1 MNGFLKPYLFRA
13 TLFSGLALI
22 LGLSLSYIVYKSS
35 TKVEKNTFELVN
47 NYIPILNSTGQIIEI
62 LMAQERNIYEYF
74 VTQNNSLFLAKQNEF
89 NQTLAA
95 QYLLITQQGAFA
107 NESTLLF
114 KSQKQI
120 TALFENFHS
129 TIQNRNRYNEN
140 DYWDE
145 LRIILAEISAT
156 RREMTPVLAAI
167 KMSTQ
172 QNVINAKNATH
183 QQVAKSHT
191 VVALY
196 SFSIILLGALIAWY
210 IRQSIV
216 NNAKMNRLALFPHRN
231 PNPILSINNK
241 GNIVFSNPA
250 CEALLLQLDYT
261 NKEIN
266 KLLPQ
271 NYSTLCQKINKR
283 KLQSISVEQTIKK
296 YVLQYNIN
304 YLPDIDA
311 YDIHIID
318 ITERKIAEEKVR
330 RLAFYHQVT
339 NLPNQYKL
347 NDDLVSEI
355 TRQKEFSLGVFSI
368 RNFNKLVTAY
378 GVEVSNVLVDK
389 FCDHL
394 KTTLPDEL
402 LLYHLNENQFA
413 LIYRGK
419 NDELSL
425 QLIAKKI
432 IYIAEKPLITLY
444 GEFFIELDFGF
455 CLYPTHGEDKNR
467 LIKNAFSALSV
478 AHANQHEYFSLFCT
492 EVEYEIFR
500 NTNMIDDL
508 RNAVVKNE
516 LFLVF
521 QPQLNL
527 AQQEITGIET
537 LVRWKR
543 EGSII
548 SPAEFIPLAEQS
560 GLIVPIGQWI
570 LEQACRFTKE
580 LVSLGH
586 ADIVVAVNV
595 SPRQF
600 SHPDFLKLVLQ
611 TLKDT
616 KLNAKNLELEITE
629 GVFMHNEE
637 MTLCVLN
644 QLKKN
649 GIQLSIDDFGTGYSS
664 LSYLKRFPIDKLKI
678 DQSFVKNCHTNDE
691 DKAII
696 STIVALGKNLN
707 LTIIAEGVE
716 ELAHVDF
723 LKSIHC
729 DEIQGYWYSKPLEQD
744 RLIAFM
750 ANAAIENI
758 N

>member
-419 NDELSL
+419 NDELCL

>member
-250 CEALLLQLDYT
+250 C
-261 NKEIN
+261 
-266 KLLPQ
+266 
-271 NYSTLCQKINKR
+271 
-283 KLQSISVEQTIKK
+283 
-296 YVLQYNIN
+296 
-304 YLPDIDA
+304 
-311 YDIHIID
+311 
-318 ITERKIAEEKVR
+318 
-330 RLAFYHQVT
+330 
-339 NLPNQYKL
+339 
-347 NDDLVSEI
+347 
-355 TRQKEFSLGVFSI
+355 
-368 RNFNKLVTAY
+368 
-378 GVEVSNVLVDK
+378 
-389 FCDHL
+389 
-394 KTTLPDEL
+394 
-402 LLYHLNENQFA
+402 
-413 LIYRGK
+413 
-419 NDELSL
+419 
-425 QLIAKKI
+425 
-432 IYIAEKPLITLY
+432 
-444 GEFFIELDFGF
+444 
-455 CLYPTHGEDKNR
+455 
-467 LIKNAFSALSV
+467 
-478 AHANQHEYFSLFCT
+478 
-492 EVEYEIFR
+492 
-500 NTNMIDDL
+500 
-508 RNAVVKNE
+508 
-516 LFLVF
+516 
-521 QPQLNL
+521 
-527 AQQEITGIET
+527 
-537 LVRWKR
+537 
-543 EGSII
+543 
-548 SPAEFIPLAEQS
+548 
-560 GLIVPIGQWI
+560 
-570 LEQACRFTKE
+570 
-580 LVSLGH
+580 
-586 ADIVVAVNV
+586 
-595 SPRQF
+595 
-600 SHPDFLKLVLQ
+600 
-611 TLKDT
+611 
-616 KLNAKNLELEITE
+616 
-629 GVFMHNEE
+629 
-637 MTLCVLN
+637 
-644 QLKKN
+644 
-649 GIQLSIDDFGTGYSS
+649 
-664 LSYLKRFPIDKLKI
+664 
-678 DQSFVKNCHTNDE
+678 
-691 DKAII
+691 
-696 STIVALGKNLN
+696 
-707 LTIIAEGVE
+707 
-716 ELAHVDF
+716 
-723 LKSIHC
+723 
-729 DEIQGYWYSKPLEQD
+729 
-744 RLIAFM
+744 
-750 ANAAIENI
+750 
-758 N
+758 

>member
-1 MNGFLKPYLFRA
+1 MFRA

>member
-13 TLFSGLALI
+13 TLFSALALI
-22 LGLSLSYIVYKSS
+22 LGLSLSYIVYNSS

-47 NYIPILNSTGQIIEI
+47 NYIPILNNTSQIIEI
-62 LMAQERNIYEYF
+62 LIAQERNIYEYF
-74 VTQNNSLFLAKQNEF
+74 VTQDNSLFLAKQNEF
-89 NQTLAA
+89 KQTLAA
-95 QYLLITQQGAFA
+95 KYSLITQQGAFV
-107 NESTLLF
+107 NESTLLVE
-114 KSQKQI
+114 SQKKI
-120 TALFENFHS
+120 EALFDQFHS
-129 TIQNRNRYNEN
+129 TIQNRDQYDEN

-145 LRIILAEISAT
+145 LRIILAQISAT
-156 RREMTPVLAAI
+156 RRGMTPVLETI
-167 KMSTQ
+167 KTSTQ

-183 QQVAKSHT
+183 QQVTKSHT
-191 VVALY
+191 MVILY
-196 SFSIILLGALIAWY
+196 SFSIVLLGGLIAWY
-210 IRQSIV
+210 IRQSVV

-318 ITERKIAEEKVR
+318 ITERKIVEEKVR

-355 TRQKEFSLGVFSI
+355 TCQKEFSLGVFSI

-413 LIYRGK
+413 LICRGK
-419 NDELSL
+419 NDEFSL

-455 CLYPTHGEDKNR
+455 CLYPTHGADKNR

-492 EVEYEIFR
+492 EVEHEILR

-527 AQQEITGIET
+527 AQQAITGIET

-600 SHPDFLKLVLQ
+600 SHPDFLKSVLQ

-637 MTLCVLN
+637 LTLCVLN

-716 ELAHVDF
+716 ELDHVDF
-723 LKSIHC
+723 LTSIHC
-729 DEIQGYWYSKPLEQD
+729 DEIQGYWFSKPLEQD
-744 RLIAFM
+744 RLIHFM
-750 ANAAIENI
+750 ANSTVEN
-758 N
+758 NC

>member
-210 IRQSIV
+210 IRQPIV

>member
-1 MNGFLKPYLFRA
+1 
-13 TLFSGLALI
+13 
-22 LGLSLSYIVYKSS
+22 
-35 TKVEKNTFELVN
+35 
-47 NYIPILNSTGQIIEI
+47 
-62 LMAQERNIYEYF
+62 
-74 VTQNNSLFLAKQNEF
+74 
-89 NQTLAA
+89 
-95 QYLLITQQGAFA
+95 
-107 NESTLLF
+107 
-114 KSQKQI
+114 
-120 TALFENFHS
+120 
-129 TIQNRNRYNEN
+129 
-140 DYWDE
+140 
-145 LRIILAEISAT
+145 
-156 RREMTPVLAAI
+156 MTPVLAAI

>member
-1 MNGFLKPYLFRA
+1 
-13 TLFSGLALI
+13 
-22 LGLSLSYIVYKSS
+22 
-35 TKVEKNTFELVN
+35 
-47 NYIPILNSTGQIIEI
+47 
-62 LMAQERNIYEYF
+62 
-74 VTQNNSLFLAKQNEF
+74 
-89 NQTLAA
+89 
-95 QYLLITQQGAFA
+95 
-107 NESTLLF
+107 
-114 KSQKQI
+114 
-120 TALFENFHS
+120 
-129 TIQNRNRYNEN
+129 
-140 DYWDE
+140 
-145 LRIILAEISAT
+145 
-156 RREMTPVLAAI
+156 
-167 KMSTQ
+167 
-172 QNVINAKNATH
+172 
-183 QQVAKSHT
+183 
-191 VVALY
+191 
-196 SFSIILLGALIAWY
+196 
-210 IRQSIV
+210 
-216 NNAKMNRLALFPHRN
+216 
-231 PNPILSINNK
+231 
-241 GNIVFSNPA
+241 
-250 CEALLLQLDYT
+250 
-261 NKEIN
+261 
-266 KLLPQ
+266 LLPQ